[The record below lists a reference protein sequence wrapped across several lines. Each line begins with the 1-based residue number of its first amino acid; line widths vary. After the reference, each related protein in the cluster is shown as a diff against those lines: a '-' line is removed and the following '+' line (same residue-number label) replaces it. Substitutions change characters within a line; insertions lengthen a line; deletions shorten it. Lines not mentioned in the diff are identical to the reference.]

1 VFVMLGAMSEVM
13 AESMVEVMAEPM
25 VEAMCL
31 LKIRVTMQLTMLEM
45 IR

>member
-1 VFVMLGAMSEVM
+1 MFVMLGAMS
-13 AESMVEVMAEPM
+13 EVMAEPM